1 MSHVV
6 TFDPAG
12 PFLGR
17 AAAAMGVFDGV
28 HLGHQMLIRHAIAK
42 SKDYDAVSC
51 VVTFDCDPDCVVA
64 PDRAARH
71 LMTFSDRIGFLSAVG
86 PDVVL
91 VVPFD
96 HALAALP
103 ADRFISDVLLRAVQP
118 ASITV
123 GSDFRFGSRAAGT
136 VATLRESARLT
147 GTDVTAHELLNRG
160 DLPVTATRIRALI
173 AEGSVAEA
181 AGLLGRPHFLRGVVE
196 RGRGVGV
203 TLGAPT
209 ANLAIDRSMAIP
221 GDGVYAGVGQVGSAR
236 YPAAVT
242 IGRPPSFP
250 DAEFL
255 VEVHL
260 IGYDGDLY
268 GAPLTVEFHRR
279 LRGLTRFIDLDE
291 LRRAIQADIRVVGE
305 LQLT

>member
-17 AAAAMGVFDGV
+17 AAVAMGMFDGV
-28 HLGHQMLIRHAIAK
+28 HLGHQMLVGHAIGKAQEHG
-42 SKDYDAVSC
+42 AVSC
-51 VVTFDCDPDCVVA
+51 VVTFDRDPDGVVS

-71 LMTFSDRIGFLSAVG
+71 LMTFNDRIGFLSAVG

-96 HALAALP
+96 RALAALP
-103 ADRFISDVLLRAVQP
+103 ADRFISDVLLRALQP
-118 ASITV
+118 VSVTV
-123 GSDFRFGSRAAGT
+123 GCDFRFGSRAAGT
-136 VATLRESARLT
+136 VATLRESSHLA
-147 GTDVTAHELLNRG
+147 GVDVTPHELLTRG

-173 AEGSVAEA
+173 AEGAVAEA
-181 AGLLGRPHFLRGVVE
+181 AGLLGRPHFLRGIVE
-196 RGRGVGV
+196 KGRGVGV

-221 GDGVYAGVGQVGSAR
+221 GDGVYAGVAQVGSAR
-236 YPAAVT
+236 YPAALT

-250 DAEFL
+250 DAEYL
-255 VEVHL
+255 VEAHL
-260 IGYDGDLY
+260 IGYSGDLY

-279 LRGLTRFIDLDE
+279 LRGLTRFTDLDE
-291 LRRAIQADIRVVGE
+291 LRLAIAADIQAVEE
-305 LQLT
+305 LRLT